1 MKKEQLILIVDD
13 NMTFVNRVICMLED
27 TVHGKNVNVAS
38 NYDEARRL
46 FFREDHCVVLLDINL
61 PGKNGIELLKLFKDS
76 KKNTEV
82 IMITNHADAYYRQ
95 QCLELGAEIFLD
107 KSHDFMLLP
116 GIISKKFASRR

>member
-1 MKKEQLILIVDD
+1 
-13 NMTFVNRVICMLED
+13 
-27 TVHGKNVNVAS
+27 
-38 NYDEARRL
+38 
-46 FFREDHCVVLLDINL
+46 LLDINL
-61 PGKNGIELLKLFKDS
+61 PGKNGIELLKLFKAS

-116 GIISKKFASRR
+116 GIISEKFAGCV

>member
-27 TVHGKNVNVAS
+27 TVQGKNVNVAS
-38 NYDEARRL
+38 NYDEASRL

-116 GIISKKFASRR
+116 GIISEKFAGCV